1 MSTFEEVLEKDGRL
15 VYKTRGVSMLP
26 MLHQNRDIIVIVQ
39 LKGRLKKYDVV
50 LYKRGSS
57 YILHRIV
64 GVRDEEY
71 LIRGDNT
78 YRLEHVPQ
86 ETVIGVLTG
95 FVRNGK
101 SYTAEDTGYQ
111 IYCRIWNAIYPLRKM
126 LFLMRRIAGKT
137 ARMLGLRR

>member
-1 MSTFEEVLEKDGRL
+1 MPSFLGMPL
-15 VYKTRGVSMLP
+15 IAWI
-26 MLHQNRDIIVIVQ
+26 QIIV
-39 LKGRLKKYDVV
+39 GTGVV
-50 LYKRGSS
+50 LFALIKFLRRPRKKETDG
-57 YILHRIV
+57 
-64 GVRDEEY
+64 Y

>member
-1 MSTFEEVLEKDGRL
+1 MINIEQYLDTHDFL
-15 VYKTRGVSMLP
+15 VYSNKGVSMLP
-26 MLHQNRDIIVIVQ
+26 MLHQNRDIIVIVP
-39 LKGRLKKYDVV
+39 LKGRLKKYDAV
-50 LYKRGSS
+50 LYKRGGS